1 MDLYRST
8 STRLAGTTDDLA
20 LAVRALADKDAIRA
34 LGVLYSVAVDDH
46 DLDTVVACFAPDGSF
61 SRAGVTY
68 TGRDKLRDGDRWV
81 FAARELRFMYNVP
94 FEQMPTSFADSRRI
108 RLPGLPRAEADYP
121 ETLPTWNTY
130 RS

>member
-46 DLDTVVACFAPDGSF
+46 DLDDAAHMEDVPLLAGEGVSSCRRARR
-61 SRAGVTY
+61 SRW
-68 TGRDKLRDGDRWV
+68 RR
-81 FAARELRFMYNVP
+81 AAQVC
-94 FEQMPTSFADSRRI
+94 
-108 RLPGLPRAEADYP
+108 AE
-121 ETLPTWNTY
+121 
-130 RS
+130 R